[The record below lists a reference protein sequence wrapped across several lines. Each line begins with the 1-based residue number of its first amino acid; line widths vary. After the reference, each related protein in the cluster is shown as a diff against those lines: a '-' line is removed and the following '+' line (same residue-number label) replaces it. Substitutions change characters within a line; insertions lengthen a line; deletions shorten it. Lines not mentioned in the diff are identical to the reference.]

1 MKIESRAYLLMVAAV
16 CLAMTLVFGGLIE
29 TVVRHNMYREN
40 EIVRESLLSTGALLA
55 QDIQQNVSNSLFVT
69 DTLHALLESN
79 AYVLKDFDEW
89 GKLIFRS
96 DATVS
101 AVQLAPDGV
110 VQCIYPLEGNEGAI
124 GHDLL
129 KDKKRDDGARKT
141 VTSRETTLIGP
152 VKLIQS
158 GKYAVIAR
166 KPIFIGSDSDGEDKF
181 WGFTIALVLV
191 DDFLLDE
198 IVGVEEQGVKIRLQ
212 GDDPDAAANPVFY
225 ESEGWIDGNA
235 VSMKIKVPNGEWGLK
250 ISASMDGCR
259 HYLWVRILG
268 WALAVLVFGY
278 IFSQQYRVQKNQLEI
293 IKLNGQ
299 LRDELSE
306 RELSAKQKEQLI
318 LELQTALGDVKT
330 LSGLLPICSKCKKI
344 RDDDGY
350 WNDLEAYFEEHS
362 NLLFTH
368 GMCKTCA
375 DSLYGDQEWYRK
387 KHMKDKDEE

>member
-1 MKIESRAYLLMVAAV
+1 MKIESRAYLPMVAAV
-16 CLAMTLVFGGLIE
+16 CLIMTLVFGGLLE
-29 TVVRHNMYREN
+29 TVVTNNINHEN
-40 EIVRESLLSTGALLA
+40 EIVRESLLSTGAILA

-79 AYVLKDFDEW
+79 GYDLKYFNEW
-89 GKLIFRS
+89 GKQIFRFG
-96 DATVS
+96 ATVS

-110 VQCIYPLEGNEGAI
+110 VQYIYPLEGNEGAI

-129 KDKKRDDGARKT
+129 KDKNRDDGARKT
-141 VTSRETTLIGP
+141 VTSRETTFVGP
-152 VKLIQS
+152 VKLIQN

-166 KPIFIGSDSDGEDKF
+166 KPVFVGSDGDDIF

-191 DDFLLDE
+191 EDFLLDE
-198 IVGVEEQGVKIRLQ
+198 IAGVEKQGLNIRLQ
-212 GDDPDAAANPVFY
+212 GDDPDAAVTPVFY
-225 ESEGWIDGNA
+225 ESDDWNAANA
-235 VSMKIKVPNGEWGLK
+235 VSMKIKVPNGEWILK
-250 ISASMDGCR
+250 ISSSMGGSR
-259 HYLWVRILG
+259 HYLWARILG

-278 IFSQQYRVQKNQLEI
+278 VFSQQYRVQKNQLEI

-299 LRDELSE
+299 LREELRE
-306 RELSAKQKEQLI
+306 RELSAKQKEHLI

-368 GMCKTCA
+368 GMCKNCA
-375 DSLYGDQEWYRK
+375 DSLYGDQDWYRK
-387 KHMKDKDEE
+387 KHMKDNDEE